1 MILRAYY
8 LAALLWA
15 AMILASCVRHADEWP
30 YWALAFGPFAVPFAI
45 RLAAAWILHGP
56 DAFLLRTVRRKP

>member
-15 AMILASCVRHADEWP
+15 AMVLASSAAHSDGWL
-30 YWALAFGPFAVPFAI
+30 YWALAFGPFAIPFTI
-45 RLAAAWILHGP
+45 RLSIRWILHGS
-56 DAFLLRTVRRKP
+56 DMFLLRTIRRR